1 MAHMRPLSRSGLL
14 RGLQAI
20 LSIISGDGK
29 KSRDLC
35 YTATTLQANLRGTTA
50 QQADA
55 GHQICNVAVGD
66 RTELVRPFKEIRYLL
81 AESSP
86 ERND

>member
-1 MAHMRPLSRSGLL
+1 M
-14 RGLQAI
+14 
-20 LSIISGDGK
+20 
-29 KSRDLC
+29 
-35 YTATTLQANLRGTTA
+35 ATTVQANLRGTTA